1 MVADTNTAAG
11 NHIPADTPAKQLAS
25 ESIGA
30 ERSAPSTDATQTPS
44 TEGSQH
50 QKRHTQSR
58 AQHRKRKRPPPNDH
72 FSKKK
77 KLEGTGNGPW
87 KLDDR
92 NQIPRK
98 PKNNPFSAEEIAAE
112 ERRPKKKVAVLFG
125 YSGTGYRGL
134 QINNEEKTI
143 EGDVMKAFIAAGAI
157 SKANADDPKKVSL
170 MRCARTDKGVH
181 AAGNVLSL
189 KLIIEDENIVEK
201 INENLPP
208 QIRVWGI
215 QRTNKGF
222 SCYQSCDSRWYEYL
236 LPSYSLLPPHPDSY
250 LGKKIAEFAEE
261 KGTVEELKEKN
272 ADVGDYWKE
281 VDEACIKP
289 ILERLDIE
297 TRTTVMDRLKLS
309 IDVPTSGASWT
320 TEPEKAAPETSGSP
334 SDGPVES
341 PADEGSSAAAAQ
353 GATGFAQ
360 RELGPV
366 DFALRDIKLAY
377 VAAKRRYRISPTR
390 LQRLQSALNAYL
402 GTHNF
407 HNYTVQK
414 SFKDPSS
421 KRLIKSFV
429 VNPDPIII
437 GETEWLSLKVH
448 GQSFMMHQIRKMV
461 GLATLVT
468 RCGTDPSIIAE
479 TYESTPIAIPKA
491 PALGL
496 LLERPVFQSYNAKA
510 TGTLEREAIDFAK
523 YDDAIEPFK
532 REHIY
537 TRIFEHE
544 EREHTFH
551 GFYQQIDSFRS
562 DFFLW
567 ITPGGIAAAKLR
579 LGATDA
585 AEDEKA
591 MNRQLGEDDDDD
603 VNPEE
608 GEG

>member
-1 MVADTNTAAG
+1 M
-11 NHIPADTPAKQLAS
+11 
-25 ESIGA
+25 
-30 ERSAPSTDATQTPS
+30 
-44 TEGSQH
+44 
-50 QKRHTQSR
+50 
-58 AQHRKRKRPPPNDH
+58 
-72 FSKKK
+72 
-77 KLEGTGNGPW
+77 
-87 KLDDR
+87 
-92 NQIPRK
+92 
-98 PKNNPFSAEEIAAE
+98 
-112 ERRPKKKVAVLFG
+112 LFG

-189 KLIIEDENIVEK
+189 KLIVEDDHIVDK

-250 LGKKIAEFAEE
+250 LGKKIAEFALE
-261 KGTVEELKEKN
+261 KGTVEELREKN

-281 VDEACIKP
+281 VDETCIRP
-289 ILERLDIE
+289 ILERLDPQ
-297 TRTTVMDRLKLS
+297 TRATVMERLKLS
-309 IDVPTSGASWT
+309 VDVPIDGA
-320 TEPEKAAPETSGSP
+320 PAASVEPETSAPEPAKAPSP
-334 SDGPVES
+334 E
-341 PADEGSSAAAAQ
+341 SAAGAQ
-353 GATGFAQ
+353 QGPAGEAQENTGFAQ

-377 VAAKRRYRISPTR
+377 VAAKRRYRISPAR
-390 LQRLQSALNAYL
+390 LQRLQSALDAYL

-429 VNPDPIII
+429 ANPDPIII

-468 RCGTDPSIIAE
+468 RCGTDPALINQ
-479 TYESTPIAIPKA
+479 TYEATPIAIPKA

-496 LLERPVFQSYNAKA
+496 LLERPVFQSYNSKA
-510 TGTLEREAIDFAK
+510 TGTLEREPIDFAK

-544 EREHTFH
+544 EKEHT
-551 GFYQQIDSFRS
+551 
-562 DFFLW
+562 
-567 ITPGGIAAAKLR
+567 
-579 LGATDA
+579 
-585 AEDEKA
+585 
-591 MNRQLGEDDDDD
+591 
-603 VNPEE
+603 
-608 GEG
+608 

>member
-1 MVADTNTAAG
+1 MRTTPTLFSRWLPTQIPQRATLFLRRTTLPIKLARRDLHLLQTLAALLRGQSPNTSG
-11 NHIPADTPAKQLAS
+11 IP
-25 ESIGA
+25 
-30 ERSAPSTDATQTPS
+30 
-44 TEGSQH
+44 
-50 QKRHTQSR
+50 
-58 AQHRKRKRPPPNDH
+58 DH
-72 FSKKK
+72 
-77 KLEGTGNGPW
+77 
-87 KLDDR
+87 
-92 NQIPRK
+92 PRK

-157 SKANADDPKKVSL
+157 SKANADDPK
-170 MRCARTDKGVH
+170 
-181 AAGNVLSL
+181 SL
-189 KLIIEDENIVEK
+189 KLIVEDDHVVEK

-250 LGKKIAEFAEE
+250 LGKKIAEFALE
-261 KGTVEELKEKN
+261 KGTVEELREKN

-281 VDEACIKP
+281 
-289 ILERLDIE
+289 
-297 TRTTVMDRLKLS
+297 TRATVMERLKLS
-309 IDVPTSGASWT
+309 VDVPIDGA
-320 TEPEKAAPETSGSP
+320 PAAGVEPETSAPEPPKAPSP
-334 SDGPVES
+334 E
-341 PADEGSSAAAAQ
+341 SAAEAEQ
-353 GATGFAQ
+353 GAAGDAQDNTGFAQ

-377 VAAKRRYRISPTR
+377 VAAKRRYRISPAR
-390 LQRLQSALNAYL
+390 LQRLQSALDAYP

-414 SFKDPSS
+414 SFKDPDGVA
-421 KRLIKSFV
+421 F
-429 VNPDPIII
+429 
-437 GETEWLSLKVH
+437 LKVH

-468 RCGTDPSIIAE
+468 RCGTNPALINE
-479 TYESTPIAIPKA
+479 TYEATPIAIPKA

-496 LLERPVFQSYNAKA
+496 LLERPVFQSYNSKA
-510 TGTLEREAIDFAK
+510 TGTLEREPIDFAK

-579 LGATDA
+579 QSATDV
-585 AEDEKA
+585 AETEKA
-591 MNRQLGEDDDDD
+591 LNKQLGQEDEDDD
-603 VNPEE
+603 VANPEE